1 MGGQFEEGEVER
13 WVPPSVTAEFAG
25 ETEAELPTAEA
36 IEQIHAEARAEG
48 QAQGYQEGYAKGL
61 SEGRAQAAVEH
72 EALIGMLD
80 QLADPMRA
88 LDDEITQTLAGLVT
102 TVARQ
107 LVRRELKTAPDEI
120 VGVIREALKALPPGS
135 EQMPTVRV
143 NPEDAELIR
152 EVLSNA
158 DDAKPWRLESDP
170 LIGRGGCI
178 VETAQSYL
186 DASLENRINQI
197 ALGMFGG
204 TRSADDGRSG
214 DARSGN
220 ANSGNPSPAGS
231 SI

>member
-1 MGGQFEEGEVER
+1 MSGQFEEGEIER
-13 WVPPSVTAEFAG
+13 WVPPSVTAEFVG
-25 ETEAELPTAEA
+25 ETETELPTAEV
-36 IEQIHAEARAEG
+36 IEQVHAEARAEG

-61 SEGRAQAAVEH
+61 LEGRAQATQEH
-72 EALIGMLD
+72 EALRGMLD

-88 LDDEITQTLAGLVT
+88 LDDEITRTLARLVT

-152 EVLSNA
+152 EVLSSA
-158 DDAKPWRLESDP
+158 DDAKPWRLEADP

-204 TRSADDGRSG
+204 TRSADDERAG
-214 DARSGN
+214 DARSDN
-220 ANSGNPSPAGS
+220 ASSGNPSSAGS
-231 SI
+231 FR